1 LTHYKFS
8 VKIVANATVVYATNK
23 GEFMSTVTL
32 INSIHNCQMMFRK
45 ATLPLSDLTGR
56 QHSFIYAV
64 CEKPGR
70 TQDSI
75 AQEHHLDKS
84 TVARVLS
91 KLETNG
97 YVKRISN
104 PKDNRELLIY
114 PTKKT
119 LEVFPKVKQ
128 VAKEW
133 ARLLNKNISEEERQ
147 VFNSVLKRM
156 YENAIDAVSDVKD

>member
-1 LTHYKFS
+1 
-8 VKIVANATVVYATNK
+8 
-23 GEFMSTVTL
+23 MSTVSL

-45 ATLPLSDLTGR
+45 EMLPLSDLTGR
-56 QHSFIYAV
+56 QHTFIYAV

-91 KLETNG
+91 KLESNG
-97 YVKRISN
+97 YVERITN
-104 PKDNRELLIY
+104 QKDNRELLIY
-114 PTKKT
+114 PTDKA
-119 LEVFPKVKQ
+119 LEVFPKIKK

-133 ARLLNKNISEEERQ
+133 AKLLNKNITSQEFEVFYSILERMHQ
-147 VFNSVLKRM
+147 
-156 YENAIDAVSDVKD
+156 NAVEAVHSIK